1 MSASDLLAQLRAT
14 FPQDATSGTFDAAGV
29 LGGEYVALLT
39 GLGIP
44 ATIALTSQTGWQQQG
59 DDIVFAGA
67 AATPLLAVP
76 APAVHLQFSPSGA
89 DFVLLL
95 DIQLPPTWMLAQSF
109 KSLGTPVLAG
119 LALDPAQRSALIV
132 TSGPAQDPWQTD
144 NGTPVQVAAAGLTF
158 AGWFAANSSV
168 VTQLAALLGGGT
180 HAMVTG
186 PIGWD
191 PAKGVAT
198 TSLPLWTGSTN
209 VLGSSTLSVDVAV
222 YGGFDASMPNQYRA
236 GIRFE
241 TKLSVQVTGQADDET
256 IELSALLV
264 TFDQGVIDL
273 MLSGSA
279 FAFPTPAALASLFG
293 AGNGIAS
300 ALPGQFQGGNLVQV
314 DSVLFG
320 IGLTTH
326 TLEYAMLTVGIAENQ
341 TWQVWPGVLEFDG
354 ARFSFLVTAPL
365 DPARSTYAF
374 TATAW
379 FGTLGIPLVAHAQL
393 PATIFTVA
401 LDPAKQAPLLRPLLQ
416 QVFGFFNELPD
427 DLLITDVSLSADIS
441 QGASQGVYDAVVEIE
456 GDWSFDVGVDNQV
469 TFEDLRLEFG
479 YSSADGPSG
488 EIAARFAI
496 GESAFAV
503 RFDMAKGNTLLHGEW
518 AAEGASLT
526 YLDIAIALGLWGLP
540 DTPQGLDLSLT
551 AASFDF
557 YFSALVFDFTITTAK
572 YGSAALIAG
581 KDAAGNWGFVFGMLP
596 SIAVTLDLSTIDVI
610 GSLVPRG
617 EDILSLSILRL
628 VGATT
633 ALPAYQPPPSVQEI
647 VGPVINSGLVLSAE
661 LKAGPA
667 VDEPLT
673 VRFGGANDGTSSD
686 TPPPA
691 QAGSAERALP
701 APEAAGTGASP
712 APQATWIDVQ
722 RSFGPVQFQRVGFSI
737 TPDDELALLLDAVVS
752 LAGLSI
758 GLTGLQASMP
768 IRAPYVP
775 SFDLAG
781 LAVRFSGGGV
791 VIAGGLAKVPG
802 MTPAQYTG
810 ELAIQIARFGVTALG
825 SYTTVNGQPS
835 LFAFLFLDAPLG
847 GPAFFFVTGLAGGF
861 GYNRGLKLPDISGV
875 EKYPLV
881 AGAMGTIDAAT
892 TQAQLNAYIAAEQ
905 NQDWLAAGVRFTSFE
920 MVRSFALLTV
930 AFGTHVEIALLGE
943 STISVP
949 VPAEGETVKPVAQAV
964 MAVLVDVSPSS
975 GQLAVCAQLTP
986 ESYIL
991 DQAAHLTGGFAFYA
1005 WFPPSQQAGDFVV
1018 TLGGYNPYF
1027 TPPPQYPRQVPRLGL
1042 NWKLSAELSISGGLY
1057 FALTPSVLM
1066 AGGYLKATWQSGDIS
1081 AWFDAQADFLIRF
1094 KPFQYLIDVSIT
1106 IGVSFTLNLLVTSKR
1121 ITIHT
1126 GVALV
1131 LWGPPFGGQ
1140 ATVDLS
1146 IISFTISFGQQPQ
1159 PGPMDDLDWA
1169 KFRQSFLPPANSAE
1183 RAGGPRGPLTAE
1195 AAGAAAGVALP
1206 PTPTDSLVT
1215 VSAASGLIGTVDDGG
1230 KAVWLVTPAALRIVV
1245 TTQAPSTSASVVTA
1259 RTIAPTG
1266 QWTSQLGVGP
1276 MGAGAGALS
1285 SVLTIAI
1292 DRDVAPDTDTWTA
1305 LAATGGVPKGLY
1317 QSTSNTMQT
1326 DGMVSDALLGVTLT
1340 PAPPAGGSTLPVAI
1354 AELLDRDPA
1363 VAGFSWSAQ
1372 VPPGH
1377 DDYDQDQAMTTLQST
1392 LDDSYVSQVRAGLL
1406 SALRE
1411 QGLSVATAVD
1421 VTGFAAAAPTVLAS
1435 PPQLRLLGEE
1445 VAS

>member
-14 FPQDATSGTFDAAGV
+14 FPAGATSGTFNAAGV

-44 ATIALTSQTGWQQQG
+44 ATIALTSETGWQQLG

-67 AATPLLAVP
+67 ATTPLLAVP
-76 APAVHLQFSPSGA
+76 AAAVHFQFSPSGS

-95 DIQLPPTWMLAQSF
+95 DVQLPATWTLAQSF
-109 KSLGTPVLAG
+109 KPLSTPALDG
-119 LALDPAQRSALIV
+119 LVLDPAQRSALIV
-132 TSGPAQDPWQTD
+132 TSGPATDPWQTD
-144 NGTPVQVAAAGLTF
+144 NGDPVQVTAAGLTF
-158 AGWFAANSSV
+158 AGWFATNSSV

-186 PIGWD
+186 PVGWD
-191 PAKGVAT
+191 AAKGVAT
-198 TSLPLWTGSTN
+198 LSLPLWTGSTTL
-209 VLGSSTLSVDVAV
+209 LGSSTLNMDLAV
-222 YGGFDASMPNQYRA
+222 YGGFDASLPNQYRA
-236 GIRFE
+236 GIRFD
-241 TKLSVQVTGQADDET
+241 TKLAIAVTGQSAPQT
-256 IELSALLV
+256 VELSALLV

-293 AGNGIAS
+293 AGNGIAT

-320 IGLTTH
+320 IGLTSH

-354 ARFSFLVTAPL
+354 ARFSFMVTAPL
-365 DPARSTYAF
+365 DPARTTYAF

-379 FGTLGIPLVAHAQL
+379 FGTLGIPLVAKALL
-393 PATIFTVA
+393 PAKIFTVA
-401 LDPAKQAPLLRPLLQ
+401 LDPAKPAPSLGPLLQ
-416 QVFGFFNELPD
+416 KVFGFNNGLPQE
-427 DLLITDVSLSADIS
+427 LLITQVSLSADIS
-441 QGASQGVYDAVVEIE
+441 QSVYDATVEIE

-479 YSSADGPSG
+479 YSADDGPSG

-496 GESAFAV
+496 GDSDFAV
-503 RFDMAKGNTLLHGEW
+503 RCEVSRTKTVLHGEW
-518 AAEGASLT
+518 TAQGAPLT

-540 DTPQGLDLSLT
+540 NTPQGLDLALT
-551 AASFDF
+551 GASFDF
-557 YFSALVFDFTITTAK
+557 DFSAMVFDFTVATAK

-596 SIAVTLDLSTIDVI
+596 GVTVTLDLSTIDVI

-617 EDILSLSILRL
+617 DDILALSILRL
-628 VGATT
+628 VAATT
-633 ALPAYQPPPSVQEI
+633 ALPAYQPPPDVQQI
-647 VGPVINSGLVLSAE
+647 IGPVINSGLVLSAE
-661 LKAGPA
+661 LKAGTA
-667 VDEPLT
+667 IDEPLT
-673 VRFGGANDGTSSD
+673 VRFGGANDGTATD
-686 TPPPA
+686 TPPPPPG
-691 QAGSAERALP
+691 QAALVRP
-701 APEAAGTGASP
+701 AASDPSASP
-712 APQATWIDVQ
+712 APQATWLDIQ
-722 RSFGPVQFQRVGFSI
+722 RSFGPVQFQRIGFAI
-737 TPDDELALLLDAVVS
+737 TPDDELALLLDAAVS

-768 IRAPYVP
+768 IRAPYTP

-791 VIAGGLAKVPG
+791 SIAGGLAKVPG
-802 MTPAQYTG
+802 MTPVEYTG
-810 ELAIQIARFGVTALG
+810 ELSVQIARFGVTALG

-835 LFAFLFLDAPLG
+835 LFAFLYLDAPLG

-861 GYNRGLKLPDISGV
+861 GYNRSLRLPDISGV
-875 EKYPLV
+875 QQYPLV
-881 AGAMGTIDAAT
+881 AGAMGTIDATT
-892 TQAQLNAYIAAEQ
+892 TQTQLNAFIQPAQ
-905 NQDWLAAGVRFTSFE
+905 NENWLAAGVRFTSFE

-943 STISVP
+943 SVISVP
-949 VPAEGETVKPVAQAV
+949 VPAQGETIKPVAQAV
-964 MAVLVDVSPSS
+964 MAVLVDISPSS

-1005 WFPPSQQAGDFVV
+1005 WFGPSHQAGDFVV

-1027 TPPPQYPRQVPRLGL
+1027 TPPAHYPRQVPRLGL
-1042 NWKLSAELSISGGLY
+1042 NWKLSAELSVSGGLY

-1106 IGVSFTLNLLVTSKR
+1106 IGVSFTLNLLVTTKR
-1121 ITIHT
+1121 VTLHT

-1140 ATVDLS
+1140 ATVDLA
-1146 IISFTISFGQQPQ
+1146 IISFTISFGQPQ
-1159 PGPMDDLDWA
+1159 PKPLPDLDWA
-1169 KFRQSFLPPANSAE
+1169 KFRQSFLPPANKSE
-1183 RAGGPRGPLTAE
+1183 RGGGQRGPLTAE
-1195 AAGAAAGVALP
+1195 ITGAAPP

-1215 VSAASGLIGTVDDGG
+1215 ISAAAGLTGTVTDGDVT
-1230 KAVWLVTPAALRIVV
+1230 VWVVTPAALRIMVA
-1245 TTQAPSTSASVVTA
+1245 TQAPSTSASVITA
-1259 RTIAPTG
+1259 KTMTPSG

-1276 MGAGAGALS
+1276 MGAGAGSLS

-1292 DRDVAPDTDTWTA
+1292 DRDGAPDTDTWA
-1305 LAATGGVPKGLY
+1305 AAAATGGVPKGLY
-1317 QSTSNTMQT
+1317 QNTANTMQA
-1326 DGMVSDALLGVTLT
+1326 DGMVTDALLGVTLT
-1340 PAPPAGGSTLPVAI
+1340 PAPPAGGSTVPVAV
-1354 AELLDRDPA
+1354 AELLAGDPA
-1363 VAGFSWSAQ
+1363 VTGFSWSA
-1372 VPPGH
+1372 VAPPDH
-1377 DDYDQDQAMTTLQST
+1377 DDYDQRIAMATLQST
-1392 LDDSYVSQVRAGLL
+1392 LNDSAVGQVRAGLL
-1406 SALRE
+1406 GALRD
-1411 QGLSVATAVD
+1411 QGLSVAASVD
-1421 VTGFAAAAPTVLAS
+1421 VAGFAAAAPTVLAS
-1435 PPQLRLLGEE
+1435 APQLRLLGEE
-1445 VAS
+1445 VSG